1 MFNKK
6 YLLEA
11 FFMFFSLFYCISSHH
26 TSPQGTKGIG
36 SNSLLECSADL
47 AGTFTS
53 LAGTFTGLA
62 GTFTRV
68 NRLGECSLAGEIFVW
83 LASLGQN
90 FK

>member
-36 SNSLLECSADL
+36 SNSLLECS
-47 AGTFTS
+47 